1 MSIDVPTLFEQPP
14 LSPTVVTNSAVKRV
28 HDNADPLW
36 LENALTAVRY
46 CATTHREFTTDDV
59 WAYLISIGQDKQREP
74 RALGAV
80 MRQAKT
86 LGIIEVTDRTRVS
99 ERVVCHQNPKRVWR
113 SPTVEFFIQPTKGLS
128 SEKVHD

>member
-1 MSIDVPTLFEQPP
+1 MSLNFPTLFEQPP
-14 LSPTVVTNSAVKRV
+14 PSPAVVTNSAVKRV
-28 HDNADPLW
+28 RNNADPVW
-36 LENALTAVRY
+36 MGHALNGVRY
-46 CATTHREFTTDDV
+46 CATKHREFTTDDV
-59 WAYLISIGQDKQREP
+59 WAYLQAIGQDKNREP

-113 SPTVEFFIQPTKGLS
+113 SLL
-128 SEKVHD
+128 